1 MLREVSLFLAAVF
14 SHWQAYLTGGAPTA
28 ILVVLRE
35 VFEVSLPRK
44 FYVWLF
50 LGGFLPL
57 AVFLAWDDEHTARTH
72 ADAELAGVSNLIFAG
87 KVEFV
92 AFGRVEVP
100 QEYSHDPTV
109 TVIASLTNTGASS
122 IARDYKLVIVAAD
135 GRGIETWPLNPPSSG
150 AVVLTLLPK
159 QQQITLC
166 RDDALDVRTHADPIS
181 NGGGRQGY
189 LSFQFSGGGGRELVG
204 FLSLL
209 KANSAKVFFFFFISH
224 SI

>member
-72 ADAELAGVSNLIFAG
+72 ADAELARLTTPIFTG
-87 KVEFV
+87 KVDFV

-122 IARDYKLVIVAAD
+122 IARYYKLVIVAAD
-135 GRGIETWPLNPPSSG
+135 GRRIETWAFSPPSSG
-150 AVVLTLLPK
+150 AVFLTRPP
-159 QQQITLC
+159 
-166 RDDALDVRTHADPIS
+166 RP
-181 NGGGRQGY
+181 
-189 LSFQFSGGGGRELVG
+189 
-204 FLSLL
+204 
-209 KANSAKVFFFFFISH
+209 
-224 SI
+224 